1 MLQTFCEFGPT
12 SILLLEPLK
21 TTFDKTQFLW
31 DAFILLWEP
40 FIIKFNISFLN
51 VILLLFPDI
60 VNELIEPFIIK
71 VELFFWYV

>member
-21 TTFDKTQFLW
+21 TTFDKTQFLC
-31 DAFILLWEP
+31 DALILLCEP